1 VLAINRKFVQAYRIP
16 AWYYSGMPKRSSKS
30 TDPIKSAKRVLDE
43 IIAKH
48 DPESITLEKVK
59 AAEASGKNLAA
70 VALGRLG
77 GLKGG
82 KARARKLS
90 AKTRRAIA
98 MKAASA
104 RWSKKA

>member
-1 VLAINRKFVQAYRIP
+1 MARLEKVVPHSRDRGI
-16 AWYYSGMPKRSSKS
+16 YSGMPKRSSKS
-30 TDPIKSAKRVLDE
+30 PDPIKSAKRVLDE

-59 AAEASGKNLAA
+59 QAEASGKNLAA

-82 KARARKLS
+82 RARAVQLS
-90 AKTRRAIA
+90 AKKRKEIA
-98 MKAASA
+98 KKAAHA
-104 RWSKKA
+104 RWHRKRS

>member
-1 VLAINRKFVQAYRIP
+1 
-16 AWYYSGMPKRSSKS
+16 MPKRSSKS

-59 AAEASGKNLAA
+59 EAEASGKNLAA

-82 KARARKLS
+82 KARAEKLS
-90 AKTRRAIA
+90 ASRRKAIA
-98 MKAASA
+98 RKAARS
-104 RWSKKA
+104 RWKKTQAS